1 MLGMVS
7 LHGIPRHLLLAA
19 ARLPE
24 NAGAAR
30 TLLERATPPCPAP
43 TTPPE
48 RAVAQDTPACITR
61 PPEWDSDRPCASCGK
76 MVEAVRR
83 CYAVPTCY
91 ACLPPPRAMEVFVPE
106 NALRV
111 ILPLPAKALHPNAR
125 VHWRVKH
132 KATKEARRK
141 AFFAGW
147 EALVKMGKPCALAP
161 PMWEAAT
168 VQIVWVAKTRRWPD
182 PDNALAATKA
192 YMDGLAAPTHNGIG
206 AGIIAND
213 SGFSFL
219 PVKMETERENPRVE
233 IYVWRT

>member
-1 MLGMVS
+1 MS

-24 NAGAAR
+24 NSGAAR
-30 TLLERATPPCPAP
+30 TLLERAGAPCPAP
-43 TTPPE
+43 TAPQ
-48 RAVAQDTPACITR
+48 AGVVAQDAFAAP
-61 PPEWDSDRPCASCGK
+61 DG
-76 MVEAVRR
+76 
-83 CYAVPTCY
+83 
-91 ACLPPPRAMEVFVPE
+91 
-106 NALRV
+106 ALRV
-111 ILPLPAKALHPNAR
+111 LLPLPAKALHPNAR

-147 EALVKMGKPCALAP
+147 EALVTMGKPCAVAP

-168 VQIVWVAKTRRWPD
+168 VKIVWYAKTRRWPD

-219 PVKMETERENPRVE
+219 PVKVETDKENPRVE
-233 IYVWRT
+233 IYVWES